1 MPGILYGTIIVCAL
15 LMIVLGVRLR
25 MYKGQIRH
33 IKEELSMLRKE
44 DTNYRLSSYCRI
56 GETEEIIQLLNEI
69 LEKDREEVRSL
80 KRENRLYKESITS
93 ISHDIRTPLTSAK
106 GYTQMIA
113 EHMLAESTGSVQAA
127 GISSEQINEES
138 AGIEEKSFRE
148 KQQEYIRKVEQRID
162 DVTDMLN
169 QLFEYARVE
178 AGELEFQPERINL
191 NNLFTETV
199 SMFYDDL
206 VAKKCE
212 PVVEIAETPCYIYAD
227 KRAMTRI
234 IENLVKNALVHGTG
248 DYIFSIKKQE
258 SSVVLVVSNKTDS
271 IEEKDID
278 RIFDRFYTT
287 DQSRTRK
294 TTGLGLA
301 IVKRFASQMGGTARA
316 FLKEDV
322 FTVEI
327 EFELREEGGI

>member
-1 MPGILYGTIIVCAL
+1 MPEILYGTIIVCAL

-33 IKEELSMLRKE
+33 IKKELSMLRKE

-56 GETEEIIQLLNEI
+56 GETEEMIQLLNEI

-106 GYTQMIA
+106 GYTQMLA
-113 EHMLAESTGSVQAA
+113 EQMLAESTGSLPAA
-127 GISSEQINEES
+127 GIASERINAES
-138 AGIEEKSFRE
+138 TGTEEKSSRE

-199 SMFYDDL
+199 SMFYDDF

-227 KRAMTRI
+227 KRAMIRI

-248 DYIFSIKKQE
+248 DYIFSLKKQE
-258 SSVVLVVSNKTDS
+258 SSVVLAVSNKTDS

-327 EFELREEGGI
+327 EFELKEEGGI

>member
-1 MPGILYGTIIVCAL
+1 MPAILYGTIIVCVL

-56 GETEEIIQLLNEI
+56 GETEKMIQLLNEI

-113 EHMLAESTGSVQAA
+113 EQMIAESTGSVQAA
-127 GISSEQINEES
+127 GISSKQINAES
-138 AGIEEKSFRE
+138 AGIKEKSPRE

-178 AGELEFQPERINL
+178 AGELEFRPERMNL
-191 NNLFTETV
+191 NNLFAETV
-199 SMFYDDL
+199 SMFYDDF
-206 VAKKCE
+206 VVKNCE

-227 KRAMTRI
+227 KRAMIRM
-234 IENLVKNALVHGTG
+234 IENLVKNALVHGTD
-248 DYIFSIKKQE
+248 DYIFSLKKQE
-258 SSVVLVVSNKTDS
+258 SSVVLAVSNKTDS